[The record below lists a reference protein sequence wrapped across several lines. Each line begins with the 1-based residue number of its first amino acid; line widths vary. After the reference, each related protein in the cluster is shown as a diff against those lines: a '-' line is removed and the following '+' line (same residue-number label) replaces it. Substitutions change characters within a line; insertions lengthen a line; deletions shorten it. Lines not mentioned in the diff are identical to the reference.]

1 MSRNYSEGDSVYSDG
16 VWREA
21 MCAVIAIECGGK
33 KCVQ

>member
-21 MCAVIAIECGGK
+21 MCAVMECGGK
-33 KCVQ
+33 QCVQ